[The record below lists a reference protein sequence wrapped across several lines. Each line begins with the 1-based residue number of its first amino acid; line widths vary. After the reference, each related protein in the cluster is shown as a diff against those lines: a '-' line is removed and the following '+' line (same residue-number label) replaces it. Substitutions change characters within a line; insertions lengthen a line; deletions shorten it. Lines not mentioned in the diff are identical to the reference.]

1 MVHACSTCASP
12 ERMIKSRYLLGITLL
27 IYNGRGGSK
36 PCSTLYSDRFCPFYS
51 ICSRPLI
58 RPITTRISR
67 SYFFSSKSVSC
78 NVSKLIRP
86 AYPAGRKVPLPFS
99 PLVLG
104 YSIGRSTVRD
114 VLARRHI
121 PPTNRRCKN
130 SNHRRAHQG
139 IGQRVPI
146 RLTEEISTTGGL
158 VGRRDVLGGIIHDY
172 YQECPRAA

>member
-1 MVHACSTCASP
+1 M
-12 ERMIKSRYLLGITLL
+12 KSALAILAARLKELTRGTSKQLDEILLLF
-27 IYNGRGGSK
+27 K
-36 PCSTLYSDRFCPFYS
+36 SDTVLKWHRE
-51 ICSRPLI
+51 LI
-58 RPITTRISR
+58 RRKWTYQRTNLGGRARTTPELEQLMMRLAKENPRWGYGKIQGEQL
-67 SYFFSSKSVSC
+67 K
-78 NVSKLIRP
+78 
-86 AYPAGRKVPLPFS
+86 
-99 PLVLG
+99 LG